1 VSVMTTHK
9 DAVAAVGERPA
20 TAATHLYLL
29 AGQCGGGS
37 CPTVYGTDRE
47 TVVVQGYVV
56 DGDSAG
62 VEVPDGE
69 HLVEIPTEILLAAA
83 DRVRDQA

>member
-1 VSVMTTHK
+1 MTTQK
-9 DAVAAVGERPA
+9 DPVTRL
-20 TAATHLYLL
+20 HIL

-47 TVVVQGYVV
+47 TVVVQGYEVN
-56 DGDSAG
+56 GDDAG

-83 DRVRDQA
+83 DRIRDQA

>member
-1 VSVMTTHK
+1 MTTHE
-9 DAVAAVGERPA
+9 DPVATFEDRAA
-20 TAATHLYLL
+20 TAATRLRVL
-29 AGQCGGGS
+29 AGRCGAGS

-56 DGDSAG
+56 DGNSAG

-83 DRVRDQA
+83 DRIRDQA

>member
-1 VSVMTTHK
+1 MTTHEN
-9 DAVAAVGERPA
+9 AVATPLV
-20 TAATHLYLL
+20 LL
-29 AGQCGGGS
+29 AGACGAGS

-69 HLVEIPTEILLAAA
+69 RLVEIPAEVLLAAA
-83 DRVRDQA
+83 DRIRAQA

>member
-1 VSVMTTHK
+1 MTTQK
-9 DAVAAVGERPA
+9 DPVATREERAA
-20 TAATHLYLL
+20 TAESPLRVL

-37 CPTVYGTDRE
+37 CPTVYGTDRA

-56 DGDSAG
+56 NGDNAG
-62 VEVPDGE
+62 VEVPVGE

-83 DRVRDQA
+83 DKIRNQA

>member
-1 VSVMTTHK
+1 MSVMTTHK
-9 DAVAAVGERPA
+9 DPV
-20 TAATHLYLL
+20 THLEVL

-56 DGDSAG
+56 NGGDAG

-83 DRVRDQA
+83 DRIRNRAGQ

>member
-1 VSVMTTHK
+1 MTTQENP
-9 DAVAAVGERPA
+9 AVMQLRV
-20 TAATHLYLL
+20 L
-29 AGQCGGGS
+29 AGRCGTGS

-56 DGDSAG
+56 NGGDAG

-69 HLVEIPTEILLAAA
+69 RLVEIPTEILLAAA
-83 DRVRDQA
+83 DRIRGQA